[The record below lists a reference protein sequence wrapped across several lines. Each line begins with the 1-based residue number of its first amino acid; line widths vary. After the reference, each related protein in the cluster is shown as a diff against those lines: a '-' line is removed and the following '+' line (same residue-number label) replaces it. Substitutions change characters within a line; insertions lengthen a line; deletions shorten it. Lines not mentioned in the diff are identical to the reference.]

1 MKRLWIA
8 LGVLALL
15 LAGSLWNTARVT
27 RVSDSL
33 TAALNQAEA
42 AVAEDDWDTAEELT
56 QQALE
61 QWTAAE
67 PWLAFVLCH
76 ENTDEVTTG
85 FQEVLGFLQYR
96 SAPEYDSANG
106 ALVAQVE
113 HLAEIEVLNWQNVL

>member
-27 RVSDSL
+27 RVSDTL

-42 AVAEDDWDTAEELT
+42 AVAEDDWDTAAALT

-76 ENTDEVTTG
+76 ENTDAVTTG

-113 HLAEIEVLNWQNVL
+113 HLAEIEALNWKNVL